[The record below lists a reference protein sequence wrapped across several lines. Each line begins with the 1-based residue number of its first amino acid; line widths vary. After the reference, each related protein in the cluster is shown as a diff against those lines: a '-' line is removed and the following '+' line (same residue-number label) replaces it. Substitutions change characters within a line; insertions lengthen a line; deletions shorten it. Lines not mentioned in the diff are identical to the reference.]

1 VRAHIAA
8 YLSDLKAT
16 IDRIPADD
24 VEAAVKLVDR
34 TRRAR
39 CVVYIAG
46 NGGSAA
52 TASHFVNELTK
63 SVENPGLPRVRA
75 YALTD
80 NIPLFSAYA
89 NDQGYEHSFSEQ
101 IAGIIGAG
109 DLLIAISASGQS
121 PNILRAVD
129 TARSAGAAT
138 IGITGFD
145 GGRLKDMVD
154 VCILVPSHNI
164 RQVEDVH
171 MALVHLIGSCLV
183 SMG

>member
-1 VRAHIAA
+1 
-8 YLSDLKAT
+8 
-16 IDRIPADD
+16 
-24 VEAAVKLVDR
+24 
-34 TRRAR
+34 
-39 CVVYIAG
+39 
-46 NGGSAA
+46 
-52 TASHFVNELTK
+52 
-63 SVENPGLPRVRA
+63 VRA